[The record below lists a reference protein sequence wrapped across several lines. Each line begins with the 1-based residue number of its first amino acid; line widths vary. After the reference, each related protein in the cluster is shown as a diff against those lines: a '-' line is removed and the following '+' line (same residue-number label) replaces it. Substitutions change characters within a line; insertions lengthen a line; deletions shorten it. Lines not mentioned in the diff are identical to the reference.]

1 MTDLLDNWQPE
12 TKAQEAETVLDF
24 ITRYVEIHR
33 KPPALRACCDGT
45 KLNEY
50 RVQRAV
56 ARLRR
61 QNRLSQSSLRPVQ
74 KATLNRW
81 YKQRDGSNVDAD

>member
-1 MTDLLDNWQPE
+1 MSELLDHSKPE
-12 TKAQEAETVLDF
+12 VKAREAEDVFGF
-24 ITRYVEIHR
+24 ITRYVELHR
-33 KPPALRACCDGT
+33 KPPTLRQCCDGT

-61 QNRLSQSSLRPVQ
+61 LNRLSQSSLRPVQ
-74 KATLNRW
+74 KATLQRW
-81 YKQRDGSNVDAD
+81 YKQT